1 MNIILTISLL
11 KTIVGT
17 QTMLPNEPNE
27 VNESDNMGMGL
38 EIVVK
43 DDVKDE
49 DNVGLEIV
57 VKDDKKDE
65 DHIDYTRLFTTDK
78 VCTYVAH
85 NMLYVML

>member
-49 DNVGLEIV
+49 DHV
-57 VKDDKKDE
+57 
-65 DHIDYTRLFTTDK
+65 DYTRLFTTDK